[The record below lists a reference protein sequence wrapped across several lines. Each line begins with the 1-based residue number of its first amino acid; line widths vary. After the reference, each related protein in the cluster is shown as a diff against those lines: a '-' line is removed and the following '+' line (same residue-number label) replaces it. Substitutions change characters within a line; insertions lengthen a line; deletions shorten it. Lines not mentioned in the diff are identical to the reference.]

1 MLKGVK
7 SYMAIFETRI
17 KQAIEKALKDEHI
30 DGGYENGRLIITDYN
45 DIDRPQD
52 YEIIIKKL

>member
-1 MLKGVK
+1 
-7 SYMAIFETRI
+7 MAIFETRI
-17 KQAIEKALKDEHI
+17 KRAVEKALKDEHI
-30 DGGYENGRLIITDYN
+30 DGGYENGRLIIADYA